1 MARILPKR
9 FEYLFHF
16 FLLRQAPL
24 MTCIIGIGFKKAKK
38 PASCAAKRCRKAK
51 MPHNS
56 AGEGKLLTL
65 SLQRWSVSE
74 LKAL

>member
-1 MARILPKR
+1 LNI
-9 FEYLFHF
+9 F
-16 FLLRQAPL
+16 FIFLASASTSDDLYHRDRLQ
-24 MTCIIGIGFKKAKK
+24 KSEK

-65 SLQRWSVSE
+65 SLQRWSVIE